1 MADSAS
7 DLPDTDNRD
16 PGSLVPNAVD
26 EVLALAQ
33 TWLAWDGVG
42 RYGDENVWTP
52 YKALR
57 RVTDHLLDHLAEVDA
72 LLVGAPT
79 IPDTWHGRTLTL
91 DADWARFT
99 EADLDES
106 RSRLR
111 RYAELYRLRLAA
123 LSEAELDRDRSPAWT
138 IRQIV
143 HHVSNVTYYAH
154 QLGDLRRG

>member
-7 DLPDTDNRD
+7 DLPDTDDRD
-16 PGSLVPNAVD
+16 PVSLVPNAVD

-33 TWLAWDGVG
+33 TWLAWNGVG

-57 RVTDHLLDHLAEVDA
+57 RVTDHLLDHLAEIDA

-91 DADWARFT
+91 DADGLGSPRPT
-99 EADLDES
+99 STS
-106 RSRLR
+106 RVAGFVAMPSCTDYDWLLCPR
-111 RYAELYRLRLAA
+111 RK
-123 LSEAELDRDRSPAWT
+123 LDRDRSPAWT